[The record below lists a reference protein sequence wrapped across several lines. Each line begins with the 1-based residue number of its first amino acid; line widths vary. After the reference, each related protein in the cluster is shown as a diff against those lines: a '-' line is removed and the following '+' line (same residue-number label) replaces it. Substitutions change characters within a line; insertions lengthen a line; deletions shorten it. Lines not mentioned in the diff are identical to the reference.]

1 MKVELG
7 SLLEDAKEALGT
19 VIIIDVFRAFTTAAV
34 AFDRG
39 AKSIIL
45 VAGVEEAKSL
55 RQQGIGDIL
64 MGEEGGAMP
73 DGFDLGNS
81 PNEASQHNFSGKT
94 VIQSTRA
101 GTVGVVAAEG
111 ADNIFLGSLV
121 VAQATVDA
129 IRSDNPNL
137 VTVVAMGDQ
146 GVVRTDE
153 DEQCGLFL
161 RNLLE
166 GRRPDGYAVGRLI
179 MEGNS
184 TRKFYDSSQPQYQ
197 PQDVELALEVD
208 RYPFAMKVSREGGL
222 LVARKYPG

>member
-1 MKVELG
+1 MKIKLG
-7 SLLEDAKEALGT
+7 SLIGDAKEARGT
-19 VIIIDVFRAFTTAAV
+19 VIIVDVFRAFTTAAI

-39 AKSIIL
+39 AESIVL
-45 VAGVEEAKSL
+45 VAEVEEALSL
-55 RQQGIGDIL
+55 QRRGVGDIL
-64 MGEEGGAMP
+64 MGEVDGARP

-81 PNEASQHNFSGKT
+81 PNEASQHDFSGKT

-101 GTVGVVAAEG
+101 GTVGVEAAAQ
-111 ADNIFLGSLV
+111 ADNIYLGSLV

-129 IRSDNPNL
+129 IKSENPDL

-146 GVVRTDE
+146 GKVRSDE
-153 DEQCGLFL
+153 DEHCGLFL

-179 MEGNS
+179 MEGSS
-184 TRKFYDSSQPQYQ
+184 TRKFFDSSQPQYQ

-208 RYPFAMKVSREGGL
+208 RYPFAMKVAKENGL

>member
-7 SLLEDAKEALGT
+7 SLLEYAKEALGT
-19 VIIIDVFRAFTTAAV
+19 VIIVDVFRAFTTAAV

-45 VAGVEEAKSL
+45 VAGVDEARSL
-55 RQQGIGDIL
+55 REQGVGDIL

-81 PNEASQHNFSGKT
+81 PAEASQHDFSGKT

-101 GTVGVVAAEG
+101 GTVGVAAAEG

-121 VAQATVDA
+121 VAQATVEA
-129 IRSDNPNL
+129 IRADNPEL
-137 VTVVAMGDQ
+137 VTVVAMGEQ

-166 GRRPDGYAVGRLI
+166 GRRPDGYAIGRLI
-179 MEGNS
+179 MEGNA
-184 TRKFYDSSQPQYQ
+184 TRKFFDSSQPQYQ
-197 PQDVELALEVD
+197 PQDVDLALEVD

>member
-1 MKVELG
+1 MRVELG
-7 SLLEDAKEALGT
+7 SLIGDAKEARGT
-19 VIIIDVFRAFTTAAV
+19 VIIVDVFRAFTTAAV

-39 AKSIIL
+39 AKSIVL
-45 VAGVEEAKSL
+45 VAEVEEALSL
-55 RQQGIGDIL
+55 HRQGVGDIL
-64 MGEEGGAMP
+64 MGEVDGARP
-73 DGFDLGNS
+73 EGFDLGNS
-81 PNEASQHNFSGKT
+81 PNEASQHDFSGKT

-101 GTVGVVAAEG
+101 GTVGVEAAARAG
-111 ADNIFLGSLV
+111 NIYLGSLV
-121 VAQATVDA
+121 VAQATADA
-129 IRSDNPNL
+129 IRVEDPDL

-146 GVVRTDE
+146 GEVRSDE
-153 DEQCGLFL
+153 DELCGLFL

-179 MEGNS
+179 MEGGS

-208 RYPFAMKVSREGGL
+208 RYSFAMKVAKENGL

>member
-19 VIIIDVFRAFTTAAV
+19 VIIVDVFRAFTTAAV

-39 AKSIIL
+39 AKSIVL
-45 VAGVEEAKSL
+45 VAEVEEATAL
-55 RQQGIGDIL
+55 HGQGIGDIL
-64 MGEEGGAMP
+64 MGEVDGAMP
-73 DGFDLGNS
+73 EGFDLGNS

-101 GTVGVVAAEG
+101 GTVGVAAAEG

-129 IRSDNPNL
+129 IRADNPEL
-137 VTVVAMGDQ
+137 VTVVAMGEQ

-184 TRKFYDSSQPQYQ
+184 TRKFFDSSQPQYQ
-197 PQDVELALEVD
+197 PQDVDLALEVD
-208 RYPFAMKVSREGGL
+208 RYSFAMKVFREGGL